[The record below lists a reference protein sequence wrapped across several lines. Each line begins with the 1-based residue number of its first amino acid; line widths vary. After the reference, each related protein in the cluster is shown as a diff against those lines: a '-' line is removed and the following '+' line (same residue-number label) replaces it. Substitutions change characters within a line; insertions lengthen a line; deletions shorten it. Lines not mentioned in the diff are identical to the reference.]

1 MAYRYRRRRTA
12 RRSYSRGRY
21 APRTY
26 RRYSRRRRST
36 RRQQRIVIQVVGGMG
51 GVAASPV
58 SIGSKAARPVRAR
71 F

>member
-21 APRTY
+21 ARTY

>member
-1 MAYRYRRRRTA
+1 MAYRYRRRRTT
-12 RRSYSRGRY
+12 RRSYARGRY
-21 APRTY
+21 RPTY